1 MTKEKRVLTLLML
14 SNVGIAKK
22 LLKHTYW
29 DYGRICIQ
37 RLIKKGHDIRT
48 WVNDSWQKTYY
59 IHKNDVYLEI
69 FLVIAYVL
77 ISYVMIYLSYLFI
90 VHVISKSM

>member
-1 MTKEKRVLTLLML
+1 MTKEKRVLTLLRL
-14 SNVGIAKK
+14 ANVGITKK

-59 IHKNDVYLEI
+59 IQSKNIYLEI
-69 FLVIAYVL
+69 FLVIASVV

-90 VHVISKSM
+90 VYVDRA